1 MLILKV
7 FFCSHG
13 AFFGCV
19 SDAFSTFKIKHVGFE
34 QRRVHFGDI
43 KSDGQAGTIVGVK
56 SVFKIITIR
65 IVISY

>member
-1 MLILKV
+1 M
-7 FFCSHG
+7 
-13 AFFGCV
+13 